1 MPINPREMCG
11 GEETQVLVNNLNTR
25 SHTFSHQV
33 PAEIERE
40 AEKWSINETE
50 KDEISNVP
58 LCRKQTLQMSK
69 EAAATEQKTTSAED
83 ENVLPL
89 LGTAM
94 WKINKVISV
103 KME

>member
-1 MPINPREMCG
+1 MR
-11 GEETQVLVNNLNTR
+11 Q
-25 SHTFSHQV
+25 
-33 PAEIERE
+33 
-40 AEKWSINETE
+40 K

-94 WKINKVISV
+94 WKISKV
-103 KME
+103 

>member
-1 MPINPREMCG
+1 MR
-11 GEETQVLVNNLNTR
+11 Q
-25 SHTFSHQV
+25 
-33 PAEIERE
+33 
-40 AEKWSINETE
+40 K

-58 LCRKQTLQMSK
+58 LCGKQTLLMSK

-94 WKINKVISV
+94 WKISKVISV